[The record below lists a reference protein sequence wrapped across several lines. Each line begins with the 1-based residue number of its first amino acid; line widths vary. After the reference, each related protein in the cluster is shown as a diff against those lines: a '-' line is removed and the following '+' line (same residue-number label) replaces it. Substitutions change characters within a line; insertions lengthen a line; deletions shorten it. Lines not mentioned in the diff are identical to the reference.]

1 MRTGRGF
8 ERLVNFTDAVIA
20 IAVTLLVLP
29 LVEIPQ
35 ELGEGEHL
43 GEVFADHRAEFGAF
57 ALSFLVIWVLWL
69 AHHHTMEY
77 FKAYDSTLM
86 RLHMIWLFTI
96 VTLPFSTQLL
106 STEDNGDGEVPLY
119 VGTLFLSS
127 LILLG
132 IAWQGRRKH
141 ELLHADR
148 AEVQDWLSRRPS
160 FYAAAVLGVSFVLS
174 PFFPTPALFVLLLLL
189 FESVADRI
197 TARLTGRP
205 AATEV

>member
-35 ELGEGEHL
+35 ELAEGEHL
-43 GEVFADHRAEFGAF
+43 GEVFAGHRAEFGAF

-77 FKAYDSTLM
+77 FKAYDPTLM

-106 STEDNGDGEVPLY
+106 STQDNGDGEVPLY

-148 AEVQDWLSRRPS
+148 AEVQEWLSRRPS
-160 FYAAAVLGVSFVLS
+160 FFAAAVLGVSFALS

-197 TARLTGRP
+197 TARLSGRP